1 MLVSISPFIRDWMIS
16 LEPLDNAVCCPGM
29 DLTPVQVKEEKEDGP
44 PADPNAQE
52 SAEEIQ
58 ALLSRRV
65 AALVDTTSAT
75 VFSYICQVR
84 GTDWCMCSRP
94 SPGDQARMCVPWA
107 AAADAGLVTARQG
120 HSSRCWCVVPAC
132 LETWWKG

>member
-1 MLVSISPFIRDWMIS
+1 
-16 LEPLDNAVCCPGM
+16 M

-44 PADPNAQE
+44 PPDPNAQE

-84 GTDWCMCSRP
+84 GHGDACAAGPALGSKYSACSLWM
-94 SPGDQARMCVPWA
+94 S
-107 AAADAGLVTARQG
+107 
-120 HSSRCWCVVPAC
+120 
-132 LETWWKG
+132 